1 MLPPRRHLKYL
12 GFVVAAVAAVV
23 IPFLLLTGPPGTY
36 RDGALEDNLIS
47 FLRTR
52 HGLVVDRNDMVLP
65 DPPDQRSGL
74 HPVEVYFLARKEKC
88 GPDGAGGG
96 CKKEKQR
103 DLFFSHFILSSKK
116 IPVHASPLFPLTH
129 TSMADECELRLDA
142 TKRHLAYASRSQGK
156 ISVITLLD
164 LAGLKDGRDLR
175 GFSSRERLQ
184 QHLTSWQ
191 ESGVWRGV
199 GTIKV
204 QLTMP
209 QKRVKLAWNDKGLLE
224 IRSPRGTW
232 KAVLDP
238 EKAKVLQGPARAARV
253 SVPRRNFISWAVDTV
268 RNFSFVGAERIAWL
282 EHLVFGVVDKARR
295 MSGSQVSL
303 ADIKDEMDLP
313 VIRRKTVK
321 ISGWP
326 PPRLRPILPNPMK
339 GEGRWVEVEGP
350 FLRTDPARPSYLAA
364 TFVRPDRERLFSR
377 LYLIAWDPRRLDM
390 RMVAGLRNPTSA
402 TGLRGPGIIP
412 RDPKLLK
419 RLVAAFNG
427 GFQSTHGDFGMMVDR
442 KVYAAARP
450 YAATVARL
458 ADGSTA
464 FGTWDGELPY
474 GKHPAWISSFRQ
486 NLTPM
491 VEDGKYNP
499 WKRGSWG
506 GGTGYFTGKGA
517 KAHTW
522 RSGLCLHKS
531 GFVMYVLGNP
541 IDGPGL
547 GKAMTKVGCDYGME
561 LDINVTHVGLEYLHV
576 LGPDEKD
583 PPGAER
589 FRTQRYFSKKGDW
602 PGVKGFRY
610 FMRVAIRGTGNMPFP
625 RWTGRADEREFFYL
639 LKRELLPGAD
649 LKPMGQR
656 PREGRWTSAT
666 LPAQALAFPQ
676 AMSRAFLHP
685 DPANPE
691 RRVHLVQLDLRW
703 LDTSL
708 CVPGAAAD
716 CLSRTAAAKAGER
729 PVAVLPLGRFSG
741 SRTLLA
747 DGKSLDDGGQ
757 GGAGRYLTIRPLR
770 EEGAALPAV
779 SARPDKA
786 KGSISIQ
793 SNPAPARAGSAFTSA
808 LCTRDGR
815 TLLYGTGIG
824 VQREHLEA
832 ALSHAGCKREHVI
845 HLADAAPLVL
855 VKERDLATVY
865 GAIVPPVAENPSL
878 ILRRSKIA
886 WASRIFTHVEP
897 QPRRVW
903 TVFQPEWNRNS
914 VRRRSNRIAKAL
926 GLPPIKHV
934 NDLCKTP
941 YSDYKEFRKLRW
953 RDPITGEMCGK
964 GYNPKIKIADSYK
977 KLIKAGKAKRRRRR
991 AKGKKRRR
999 AKPQ

>member
-1 MLPPRRHLKYL
+1 MYS

-36 RDGALEDNLIS
+36 RDGALEENLIS

-65 DPPDQRSGL
+65 DVPERRSGL
-74 HPVEVYFLARKEKC
+74 HPVEVFFLGKKRC

-96 CKKEKQR
+96 SR
-103 DLFFSHFILSSKK
+103 DLYFSHFILSSKM

-142 TKRHLAYASRSQGK
+142 TRRHLAYASRSQGK
-156 ISVITLLD
+156 ISAITVLD
-164 LAGLKDGRDLR
+164 LAGLEDERDLG

-184 QHLTSWQ
+184 QHLTNWQ

-199 GTIKV
+199 GTIKA

-209 QKRVKLAWNDKGLLE
+209 QKRVKLAWNERGLLE

-232 KAVLDP
+232 KAVVDP
-238 EKAKVLQGPARAARV
+238 IRARVLQGPARAARV
-253 SVPRRNFISWAVDTV
+253 TVPRRNFVSWAVDTV
-268 RNFSFVGAERIAWL
+268 RNFSFVGSERIAWL
-282 EHLVFGVVDKARR
+282 EQLVFGVVDKARR

-303 ADIKDEMDLP
+303 AEIKDEMDLP
-313 VIRRKTVK
+313 VIRRKTHR
-321 ISGWP
+321 IPGWP

-350 FLRTDPARPSYLAA
+350 FLRTDPGRPSYLVA
-364 TFVRPDRERLFSR
+364 TFIRPDRERLFSR
-377 LYLIAWDPRRLDM
+377 LYFIAWDPRRVDM
-390 RMVAGLRNPTSA
+390 RMEAGLRNPTSA
-402 TGLRGPGIIP
+402 TGLRGPGMIR
-412 RDPKLLK
+412 RDPALLR
-419 RLVAAFNG
+419 RLIAAFNG

-442 KVYAAARP
+442 KVYAPARP

-464 FGTWDGELPY
+464 FGTWDGKLPY
-474 GKHPAWISSFRQ
+474 GKHPGWISSFRQ
-486 NLTPM
+486 NLTPL

-547 GKAMTKVGCDYGME
+547 GKAMTKVGCSYGME
-561 LDINVTHVGLEYLHV
+561 LDINVTHVGMEYLHV
-576 LGPDEKD
+576 LGPGDRD
-583 PPGAER
+583 PPGAGR
-589 FRTQRYFSKKGDW
+589 FKSERYFSKKGDW
-602 PGVKGFRY
+602 PDLKGFRY

-625 RWTGRADEREFFYL
+625 RWAGRADEREFFYL
-639 LKRELLPGAD
+639 VKRELLPGPD
-649 LKPMGQR
+649 LRPMGGR
-656 PREGRWTSAT
+656 PNEGRWTSAS
-666 LPAQALAFPQ
+666 LSPRALTFPQ

-716 CLSRTAAAKAGER
+716 CLSRATKGEPKDR
-729 PVAVLPLGRFSG
+729 PVAVLPLGRFSAG
-741 SRTLLA
+741 RALFA
-747 DGKSLDDGGQ
+747 DGKSLGDEAGQ
-757 GGAGRYLTIRPLR
+757 GGEGRYLVIRPLR
-770 EEGAALPAV
+770 DEGAALPAV
-779 SARPDKA
+779 ADSPARTP
-786 KGSISIQ
+786 GSISVQAVAAVPPEKSRI
-793 SNPAPARAGSAFTSA
+793 PFASAVCA
-808 LCTRDGR
+808 QNGR
-815 TLLYGTGIG
+815 TLLYGSGLG
-824 VQREHLEA
+824 VQPAHLTA
-832 ALSHAGCKREHVI
+832 ALTHAGCKPEAVV
-845 HLADAAPLVL
+845 HLAGAAPLVL
-855 VKERDLATVY
+855 VREEDIATVY
-865 GAIVPPVAENPSL
+865 GKVVPPVAESPSL
-878 ILRRSKIA
+878 VFKRASVS
-886 WASRIFTHVEP
+886 WATRIFTHVEP

-903 TVFQPEWNRNS
+903 TVFQPEWTRNS

-926 GLPPIKHV
+926 GLPPIKRV
-934 NDLCKTP
+934 DDLCRPP

-964 GYNPKIKIADSYK
+964 GYNPKLQIDDGYR
-977 KLIKAGKAKRRRRR
+977 KLIKAGKTKRR
-991 AKGKKRRR
+991 KGKKRRR
-999 AKPQ
+999 GPK